1 MRMKK
6 ILIAFLVLTTLTQA
20 SWAILDEKKISI
32 KEAIE
37 KALETNPQIK
47 MLDMD
52 VQMSKNNTKQ
62 ANRLQNPS
70 LDVFKSMGTSI
81 EGEPQ
86 LVGGT
91 YLVELFKRGKR
102 KQQAKANELVA
113 YNNKYFNEY
122 DLILQVRKAYID
134 LLLKKSNL
142 NILKEQQKL
151 AQELYESLQKDVKL
165 GKVPQTEA
173 LQAKIA
179 LNRAVMA
186 VNNAKSNVIFSQ
198 NRFNTVMNTA
208 DVEYDTKEDKLNGNY
223 HELLTI
229 EPTNDM
235 LEYNKI
241 KAFALERRFDLQKA
255 RQEVVAA
262 QKNLSV
268 VKSQLIPDIEVSAG
282 YGYRTASKGDLPRP
296 GPERRPGGGRGAGA
310 PDGGGPDGPGPAA
323 AGVRRPGD
331 GAGGPGGGQRR
342 PSVPVLPP
350 AQPARRGALLR
361 PHRREVPGG
370 RPHPG
375 AGGRR
380 PGDGGGAPPAGPHLV
395 PGDGGPALPGGA
407 AGGVPAGPAGGGP
420 LPLWRCASWPC
431 RRRTPPPWCW
441 TTPSSTSTTPAWP
454 WPWTAS
460 RTWPGSGRSS
470 SSPATAGRG
479 RGWRAEPKK
488 IFPGPVTNASRRT
501 IYPIETLP
509 WREYGGNRHGRKER
523 KTRAAGAFPAA
534 GGVRGRC
541 AGGGAAVAGGVEPDR
556 PSAGADGGSADFA

>member
-6 ILIAFLVLTTLTQA
+6 ILIAFLALTTLTQA

-70 LDVFKSMGTSI
+70 IDVFKSMGTSI
-81 EGEPQ
+81 ESEPQ

-102 KQQAKANELVA
+102 KQQAKAQELVV
-113 YNNKYFNEY
+113 YNNKNFNQY

-151 AQELYESLQKDVKL
+151 AQELYESLQKDVKS

-179 LNRAVMA
+179 LNRAIMA

-208 DVEYDTKEDKLNGNY
+208 EFEYDTKEDKLNGNY

-268 VKSQLIPDIEVSAG
+268 VKSQLIPDVEVSAG
-282 YGYRTASKGDLPRP
+282 YGYRTASKGDSGSFENGAYIGASLVNIPLFYQYQ
-296 GPERRPGGGRGAGA
+296 PEIKN
-310 PDGGGPDGPGPAA
+310 
-323 AGVRRPGD
+323 
-331 GAGGPGGGQRR
+331 
-342 PSVPVLPP
+342 
-350 AQPARRGALLR
+350 AQLAIEKAELNYKDVEIDAIRSITDAWEKFVITRENLNFYNNELLDNSK
-361 PHRREVPGG
+361 E
-370 RPHPG
+370 
-375 AGGRR
+375 
-380 PGDGGGAPPAGPHLV
+380 L
-395 PGDGGPALPGGA
+395 L
-407 AGGVPAGPAGGGP
+407 
-420 LPLWRCASWPC
+420 
-431 RRRTPPPWCW
+431 
-441 TTPSSTSTTPAWP
+441 
-454 WPWTAS
+454 
-460 RTWPGSGRSS
+460 
-470 SSPATAGRG
+470 
-479 RGWRAEPKK
+479 
-488 IFPGPVTNASRRT
+488 NASIKSLEKREIDLTGFLVSKRT
-501 IYPIETLP
+501 YFDLMLEYQKALADYYTSYAELVCEMNIIEI
-509 WREYGGNRHGRKER
+509 ENE
-523 KTRAAGAFPAA
+523 FI
-534 GGVRGRC
+534 
-541 AGGGAAVAGGVEPDR
+541 
-556 PSAGADGGSADFA
+556 